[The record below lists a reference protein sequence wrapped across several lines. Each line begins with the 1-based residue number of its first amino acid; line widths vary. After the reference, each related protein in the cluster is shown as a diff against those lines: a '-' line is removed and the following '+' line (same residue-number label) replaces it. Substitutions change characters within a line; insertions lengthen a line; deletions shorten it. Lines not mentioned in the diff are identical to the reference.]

1 MELTG
6 AAALRRPLAVVPGQ
20 RTTRRAPS
28 RVSCVG
34 RASFADEAH
43 LRYYEA
49 APRKAVEAAARDLS
63 RLRAMGLVAGDAA
76 KEKILSVSP
85 PSSPIE
91 FVVPFPNYPCFPRI
105 RVLMRH
111 EYSVYLFVAVYYCD

>member
-6 AAALRRPLAVVPGQ
+6 AAALRRTLASASLAVVPGQ
-20 RTTRRAPS
+20 RRRPAPA

-34 RASFADEAH
+34 RGGGAFADEAH
-43 LRYYEA
+43 LRYYEG

-63 RLRAMGLVAGDAA
+63 KLRAMGLVAGDAE

-85 PSSPIE
+85 VPPSQPID
-91 FVVPFPNYPCFPRI
+91 FVVLFPILSF
-105 RVLMRH
+105 
-111 EYSVYLFVAVYYCD
+111 